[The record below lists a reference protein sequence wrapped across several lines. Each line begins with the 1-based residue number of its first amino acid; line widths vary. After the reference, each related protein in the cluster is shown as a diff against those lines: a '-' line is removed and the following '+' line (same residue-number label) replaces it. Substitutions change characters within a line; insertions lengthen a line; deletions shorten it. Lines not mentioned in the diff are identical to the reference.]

1 MWKNKAVSLLS
12 AVLCC
17 SVLSIGASADGYFA
31 SDENG
36 TVTPPAAIDSI
47 TVSTEDIDPNISQPE
62 IEWDENAE
70 EITEEIGDFMSGF
83 LDLFG
88 GTALTPNGNLTLVD
102 DILQD
107 ESYYVSGEKVVQDK
121 QFITVQ
127 SKNGNYFYI
136 VIDRSGDKENVY
148 FLNMV
153 DEADLMALIETVSE
167 EPEAEPQEVCDCTEK
182 CTVGDIKT
190 ECPVCAVK
198 MADCTGKEI
207 VVTPAKP
214 ADDPEKQNNESTL
227 ITLLLLALAG
237 GGAVYYFKFRKPETN
252 SSGNADLDDYPFAD
266 EEDSDNLDDVEY
278 ETEEDDTEK

>member
-1 MWKNKAVSLLS
+1 MLMWKNKAKTLLS
-12 AVLCC
+12 AVLCV
-17 SVLSIGASADGYFA
+17 SVMATGASADGYFA

-36 TVTPPAAIDSI
+36 SSTPPAAIDSI
-47 TVSTEDIDPNISQPE
+47 TVSTEDIRQPE

-70 EITEEIGDFMSGF
+70 ETAGEIGDFMSGF

-153 DEADLMALIETVSE
+153 DEADLMALIETGSE
-167 EPEAEPQEVCDCTEK
+167 EPESEPPEVCDCTEK
-182 CTVGDIKT
+182 CAVGNVDT
-190 ECPVCAVK
+190 DCPVCLIK

-207 VVTPAKP
+207 VTTPEPIPEPAKK
-214 ADDPEKQNNESTL
+214 DNSML
-227 ITLLLLALAG
+227 VLLMVLALAG
-237 GGAVYYFKFRKPETN
+237 GGAVYYFKFHKPDIN
-252 SSGNADLDDYPFAD
+252 RSGNSDLDEYPFAD

-278 ETEEDDTEK
+278 ETEEDINEK

>member
-1 MWKNKAVSLLS
+1 MLMWKNKSRTLLS
-12 AVLCC
+12 AVLCI
-17 SVLSIGASADGYFA
+17 SMMATGTSADGYFA

-36 TVTPPAAIDSI
+36 SSTPPTAIDSI
-47 TVSTEDIDPNISQPE
+47 TVSTEDIRQPE

-70 EITEEIGDFMSGF
+70 EITGEAGDFMSGF

-153 DEADLMALIETVSE
+153 DEADLMALIETGSE
-167 EPEAEPQEVCDCTEK
+167 EPKAESPEVCDCTEK
-182 CTVGDIKT
+182 CVVGNVDT
-190 ECPVCAVK
+190 DCPVCSIK

-207 VVTPAKP
+207 VTAPEPIPEPAKK
-214 ADDPEKQNNESTL
+214 DNSML
-227 ITLLLLALAG
+227 VLLMVLAFAG
-237 GGAVYYFKFRKPETN
+237 GGAVYYFKFHKPDTN
-252 SSGNADLDDYPFAD
+252 RSGNSDLDEYPFAD

-278 ETEEDDTEK
+278 ETEEDINEK

>member
-1 MWKNKAVSLLS
+1 MWKNKAITMLS
-12 AVLCC
+12 AVLCA
-17 SVLSIGASADGYFA
+17 SMLALGVSADGYFA

-36 TVTPPAAIDSI
+36 TAAPPDAIDSI
-47 TVSTEDIDPNISQPE
+47 TVSTEEVGTDISRPE
-62 IEWDENAE
+62 IEWDEDAE
-70 EITEEIGDFMSGF
+70 EITGEIGDFMSGF

-153 DEADLMALIETVSE
+153 DEADLMALIETDSE
-167 EPEAEPQEVCDCTEK
+167 ETEEETEPPKICECKDK
-182 CTVGDIKT
+182 CTAGEVDT
-190 ECPVCAVK
+190 DCPVCTLK
-198 MADCTGKEI
+198 MTDCKGKEV
-207 VVTPAKP
+207 VVTPAEP
-214 ADDPEKQNNESTL
+214 VEEPEKKSDSNA
-227 ITLLLLALAG
+227 IVLLLILGLTG
-237 GGAVYYFKFRKPETN
+237 GGAVYYFKFRKPKEDVR
-252 SSGNADLDDYPFAD
+252 GNTDPDDYPYP
-266 EEDSDNLDDVEY
+266 EEDDNLDDVEY
-278 ETEEDDTEK
+278 ETEKDSGA

>member
-1 MWKNKAVSLLS
+1 MLMWKNKVRTLLS
-12 AVLCC
+12 AVLCV
-17 SVLSIGASADGYFA
+17 SVMATGASADGYFA

-36 TVTPPAAIDSI
+36 SSTPPAAIDSI
-47 TVSTEDIDPNISQPE
+47 TVSTEDIRQPE

-70 EITEEIGDFMSGF
+70 ETTGEVGDFMSGF

-107 ESYYVSGEKVVQDK
+107 ESYYVSNEKVVQDK

-153 DEADLMALIETVSE
+153 DEADLLALIETGSE
-167 EPEAEPQEVCDCTEK
+167 ETETETEGPEVCDCTEK
-182 CTVGDIKT
+182 CAVGNVDT
-190 ECPVCAVK
+190 DCPVCTLK
-198 MADCTGKEI
+198 MADCAGKET
-207 VVTPAKP
+207 VTTPEP
-214 ADDPEKQNNESTL
+214 VPEPEKKDSSMLVMLL
-227 ITLLLLALAG
+227 ILALSG
-237 GGAVYYFKFRKPETN
+237 GGAVYYFKFHKPDTN
-252 SSGNADLDDYPFAD
+252 RRGNSDLDEYPFAD
-266 EEDSDNLDDVEY
+266 EEDPDNLDDVEY
-278 ETEEDDTEK
+278 ETEEDINEK